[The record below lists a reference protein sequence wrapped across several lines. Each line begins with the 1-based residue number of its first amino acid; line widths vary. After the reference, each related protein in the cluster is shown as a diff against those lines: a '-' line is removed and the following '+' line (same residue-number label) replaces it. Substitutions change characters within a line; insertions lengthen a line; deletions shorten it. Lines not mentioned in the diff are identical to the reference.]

1 MEEQGGSGRLLRRT
15 PVGGFCLE
23 SSLVVQVIPNHSA
36 LPVWGR
42 GGVTSTKG
50 DLCPSFRQRERGKER
65 ACLCL
70 IKEKPEQGSC

>member
-36 LPVWGR
+36 FQF
-42 GGVTSTKG
+42 GGGEGTPPQRHTSA
-50 DLCPSFRQRERGKER
+50 LLLGK
-65 ACLCL
+65 
-70 IKEKPEQGSC
+70 